1 MSKKNKKRQV
11 RKGSIGGY
19 MLTDE
24 QMTEYLNQSTIT
36 IGDGKTQSNN
46 DDGKE
51 EK

>member
-1 MSKKNKKRQV
+1 MGKKNKKRHV

-19 MLTDE
+19 MLTNE

-36 IGDGKTQSNN
+36 IGDGKTQTTN
-46 DDGKE
+46 DNGKE